1 MRADSTAGPKGVTVR
16 SRTVSQGQRFG
27 GREHSTKIFVYKS
40 TFKQYFHHSIQIL
53 PLPMRY
59 YDTDSFVET
68 PRDPR
73 GLRCASLR
81 NEPNGWHPTVSVV
94 GPLRAETTF

>member
-1 MRADSTAGPKGVTVR
+1 
-16 SRTVSQGQRFG
+16 
-27 GREHSTKIFVYKS
+27 
-40 TFKQYFHHSIQIL
+40 
-53 PLPMRY
+53 MRY

-94 GPLRAETTF
+94 GPSGPKPLFSAWDDRPVQSDVA